1 MFGICFV
8 GHEDHFTLKIILLI
22 VQDCD
27 IRELLSASP
36 VMLYQCIR
44 PVIVKRALIGS
55 KDGWKLS
62 TTFMLKSV
70 L

>member
-8 GHEDHFTLKIILLI
+8 GHEDHFSLKIILLN
-22 VQDCD
+22 VRDFD
-27 IRELLSASP
+27 TRELLSASP
-36 VMLYQCIR
+36 VHW

-62 TTFMLKSV
+62 TIFMLKSV
-70 L
+70 S